1 MSPLQKLLDEGSLH
15 PHCGTA
21 AQRAAL
27 KAKLTH
33 AGNSEVVAGDLTLS
47 EGDDRILEMSRV
59 VVKGNLVLEDQ
70 SRLLVAG
77 DLEVEG
83 NIIHEGLDYALLF
96 TGGALCAKNLLFHGE
111 LVALGP
117 ITVQDVAWTYYNDC
131 STYADSL
138 KARIV
143 VADDRF
149 DAVDAVHAEQHLHG
163 HASTL
168 AEALSK
174 LLAPGV
180 LNDSGDWSYREV
192 AKHLLRG
199 QRLLR

>member
-27 KAKLTH
+27 KAKLTN
-33 AGNSEVVAGDLTLS
+33 ASAAEVVSGDLKLS
-47 EGDDRILEMSRV
+47 EGDDRVLEASRV

-70 SRLLVAG
+70 SRLLIAG

-96 TGGALCAKNLLFHGE
+96 TGGSLSAKNLLFHGE

-117 ITVQDVAWTYYNDC
+117 ITVRDVAWTYYNDC

-149 DAVDAVHAEQHLHG
+149 DAVDAVQAEHHFHG
-163 HASTL
+163 HPSAM
-168 AEALSK
+168 AAALSK
-174 LLAPGV
+174 LLVPDV
-180 LNDSGDWSYREV
+180 LDGSGWSYREV

-199 QRLLR
+199 QDLLR

>member
-1 MSPLQKLLDEGSLH
+1 MALLNDLLKEGSLH
-15 PHCGTA
+15 THCGTT

-27 KAKLTH
+27 KAKLT
-33 AGNSEVVAGDLTLS
+33 NSGATEVVSGDLTLS
-47 EGDDRILEMSRV
+47 EGDDRVLNAARV

-96 TGGALCAKNLLFHGE
+96 TGGALSARSLLFHGE
-111 LVALGP
+111 LVSLGP
-117 ITVQDVAWTYYNDC
+117 ITLEEVAWTYYNDY

-138 KARIV
+138 KARVV

-149 DAVDAVHAEQHLHG
+149 DAVDDVQEDHRFNG
-163 HASTL
+163 HPTVMS
-168 AEALSK
+168 EALTK
-174 LLAPGV
+174 LLHEDVA
-180 LNDSGDWSYREV
+180 NSGGSYKEV

>member
-1 MSPLQKLLDEGSLH
+1 MSLLDALLNESSLH
-15 PHCGTA
+15 SHGGTS

-27 KAKLTH
+27 KAKLT
-33 AGNSEVVAGDLTLS
+33 NSGATEVVSGDLKLS
-47 EGDDRILEMSRV
+47 EGDDRVLHAARV

-83 NIIHEGLDYALLF
+83 NIIHEGFDYALLF
-96 TGGALCAKNLLFHGE
+96 TGGSLSARNLLFHGE
-111 LVALGP
+111 LVSLGP
-117 ITVQDVAWTYYNDC
+117 ITVQEVAWTYYNDY

-149 DAVDAVHAEQHLHG
+149 DAVDAVQSDHHLNG
-163 HASTL
+163 HSSVIRDAL
-168 AEALSK
+168 AK
-174 LLAPGV
+174 LLSADVVGS
-180 LNDSGDWSYREV
+180 DGGWSYGQV

-199 QRLLR
+199 QSLLR

>member
-1 MSPLQKLLDEGSLH
+1 MSLLQKLLDEGSLH

-27 KAKLTH
+27 KAKLTTSG
-33 AGNSEVVAGDLTLS
+33 APEVIPGDLKLS
-47 EGDDRILEMSRV
+47 EGDDRVLDASRV

-83 NIIHEGLDYALLF
+83 NIIHEGFDYALLF
-96 TGGALCAKNLLFHGE
+96 TGGALSARNLLFHGE
-111 LVALGP
+111 LVSLGP
-117 ITVQDVAWTYYNDC
+117 ITVQDVAWTYYNDY

-149 DAVDAVHAEQHLHG
+149 DALDAVQAAHHFQG
-163 HASTL
+163 HPSATV
-168 AEALSK
+168 AALSK
-174 LLAPGV
+174 LLVPDV
-180 LNDSGDWSYREV
+180 LTDGGGSYREV
-192 AKHLLRG
+192 AKRLLRG
-199 QRLLR
+199 QGLLR